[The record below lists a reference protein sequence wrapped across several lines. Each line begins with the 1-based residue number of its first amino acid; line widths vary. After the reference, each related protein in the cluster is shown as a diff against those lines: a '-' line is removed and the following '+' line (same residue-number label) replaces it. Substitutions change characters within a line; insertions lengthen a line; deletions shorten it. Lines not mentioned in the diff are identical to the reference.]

1 MMPDRIAALDQYVE
15 QHVQQGMQE
24 LVRLCNQPSIS
35 SQGLGMQECAA
46 LVAELLRSRGIAAQ
60 VMETAGYPVVYGE
73 YGTGERTL
81 LLYNHYDVQPPE
93 PLKQPRR
100 SSLVDTLNICHT
112 YPPPFALRIFTPQPA
127 MLFQFGPELFS
138 HFDRQFSG

>member
-1 MMPDRIAALDQYVE
+1 MMPDRIAVLNQYVE
-15 QHVQQGMQE
+15 QHVQQSMQE

-93 PLKQPRR
+93 PLDQWDSPCN
-100 SSLVDTLNICHT
+100 VYFAH
-112 YPPPFALRIFTPQPA
+112 PFLKMEQI
-127 MLFQFGPELFS
+127 
-138 HFDRQFSG
+138 